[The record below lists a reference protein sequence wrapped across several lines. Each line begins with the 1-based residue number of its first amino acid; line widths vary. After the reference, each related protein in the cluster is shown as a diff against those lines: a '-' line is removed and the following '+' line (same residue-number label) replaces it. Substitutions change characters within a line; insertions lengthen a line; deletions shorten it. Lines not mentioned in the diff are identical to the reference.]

1 MIFCKI
7 LNLRKALKQVILN
20 ILRHLFNNKMA
31 ELDRLTPVL
40 IPLAVYPVVATIIF
54 TFVAAP
60 KALLAKDKV
69 KEYYDF
75 YGKHVSMV
83 HSIVSLSL

>member
-1 MIFCKI
+1 
-7 LNLRKALKQVILN
+7 
-20 ILRHLFNNKMA
+20 MA

-40 IPLAVYPVVATIIF
+40 VPLAVYPVVATIIF
-54 TFVAAP
+54 TMFECP
-60 KALLAKDKV
+60 KALLAKEKV

-75 YGKHVSMV
+75 YSKHVSMV